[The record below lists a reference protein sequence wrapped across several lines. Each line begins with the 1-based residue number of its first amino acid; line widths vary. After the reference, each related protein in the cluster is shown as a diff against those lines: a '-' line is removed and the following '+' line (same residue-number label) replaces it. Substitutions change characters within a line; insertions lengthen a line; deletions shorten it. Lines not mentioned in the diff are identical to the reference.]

1 MQIAKLF
8 IDSDVIKK
16 INKIHSAIELDEI
29 FVYIVKLFIVVK
41 VVLNGT

>member
-1 MQIAKLF
+1 MQIAKLL